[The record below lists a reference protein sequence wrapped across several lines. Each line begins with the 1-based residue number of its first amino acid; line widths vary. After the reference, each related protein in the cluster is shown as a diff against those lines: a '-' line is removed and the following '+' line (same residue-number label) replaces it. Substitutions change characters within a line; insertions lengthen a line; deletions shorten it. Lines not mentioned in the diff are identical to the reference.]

1 MHYTGPTYRPPFE
14 ANSLLL
20 QVTVGC
26 SHNRCSFCTMYRD
39 VPFSVCPWEQVE
51 ADIDE
56 ASRCFGD
63 ATRVFLENGDAFVL
77 SADRLAKVAE
87 SIRAKLPRV
96 ETITMYASILNIRT
110 KTDEELRR
118 LRELGV
124 NELNI
129 GVESGLDEA
138 LALMNKTYTA
148 EEARNELLRLK
159 AAGFDYG
166 LNVIFGAAGAERR
179 LENAEATAE
188 LLNALRP
195 FLIFTSTVHADPG
208 CPLYE
213 DMQRGAFAEP
223 TFGEYLEEEEA
234 LLERLSREDTYFF
247 GAHPSN
253 VLPMRGVLPR
263 DKEAMLSAVREMRI
277 RLGSKLEER
286 PIRTGEGGI
295 VNRR

>member
-14 ANSLLL
+14 AGSLLL

-26 SHNRCSFCTMYRD
+26 SHNKCSFCTMYRD
-39 VPFSVCPWEQVE
+39 VPFSVCPAEQVE

-56 ASRCFGD
+56 AARRFGN

-77 SADRLAKVAE
+77 SADRLAKIAG
-87 SIRAKLPRV
+87 SIRAKLPKV

-110 KTDEELRR
+110 KTDEELRF
-118 LRELGV
+118 LRELGI

-138 LALMNKTYTA
+138 LTLLNKTYTA
-148 EEARNELLRLK
+148 SEARDELLRLK

-166 LNVIFGAAGAERR
+166 LNIIFGAAGAENR
-179 LENAEATAE
+179 LENAAATAK
-188 LLNALRP
+188 LLNETQP
-195 FLIFTSTVHADPG
+195 FLIFTGTVHAEPG
-208 CPLYE
+208 CPLHE
-213 DMQRGAFAEP
+213 DIQSGAFTEP

-234 LLERLSREDTYFF
+234 LLEGLMLEDTYFF

-253 VLPMRGVLPR
+253 VLPMRGILPR
-263 DKEAMLSAVREMRI
+263 DREAMLDAILETRI
-277 RLGSKLEER
+277 RMGSRLNER
-286 PIRTGEGGI
+286 PIRAGEGGI
-295 VNRR
+295 INHG

>member
-159 AAGFDYG
+159 AAGFDYS

-188 LLNALRP
+188 LLNALQP

-234 LLERLSREDTYFF
+234 LLERLSLEDTYFF

-286 PIRTGEGGI
+286 PIRAGEGGI

>member
-14 ANSLLL
+14 ASSLLL
-20 QVTVGC
+20 QITVGC
-26 SHNRCSFCTMYRD
+26 SHNKCSFCTMYRD
-39 VPFSVCPWEQVE
+39 VPFSVCPIEQVE

-56 ASRCFGD
+56 ASRLYGD

-87 SIRAKLPRV
+87 SIHAKLPKV
-96 ETITMYASILNIRT
+96 ETITMYASILNIRS
-110 KTDEELRR
+110 KTDEDLRR
-118 LRELGV
+118 LRQLGI

-138 LALMNKTYTA
+138 LAMMNKTYTA
-148 EEARNELLRLK
+148 GEASDELLQLK

-166 LNVIFGAAGAERR
+166 LNVILGGAGPKLR
-179 LENAEATAE
+179 LENAGATAE
-188 LLNALRP
+188 LLNATQP

-213 DMQRGAFAEP
+213 DMRSGSFTEP

-234 LLERLSREDTYFF
+234 LLDQLTLEDTYFF

-253 VLPMRGVLPR
+253 VLPMRGILPR
-263 DKEAMLSAVREMRI
+263 DKEAMLNAIQET
-277 RLGSKLEER
+277 RLRMGSKLDER
-286 PIRTGEGGI
+286 PIRAGEGGI
-295 VNRR
+295 INRR

>member
-110 KTDEELRR
+110 KTDEELRC

-159 AAGFDYG
+159 AAGFDYS

-188 LLNALRP
+188 LLNALQP

-234 LLERLSREDTYFF
+234 LLERLSLEDTYFF

-286 PIRTGEGGI
+286 PIRAGEGGI

>member
-20 QVTVGC
+20 QATVGC
-26 SHNRCSFCTMYRD
+26 SHNKCSFCTMYRE
-39 VPFSVCPWEQVE
+39 VPFSVCSAEEVE

-56 ASRCFGD
+56 AARLYGD
-63 ATRVFLENGDAFVL
+63 AARVFLENGDAFVL
-77 SADRLAKVAE
+77 SADRLAKIAE
-87 SIRAKLPRV
+87 SIHAKLPKV

-110 KTDEELRR
+110 KTDTELRR

-138 LALMNKTYTA
+138 LTLMNKAYTA
-148 EEARNELLRLK
+148 KEARDELLRLK

-166 LNVIFGAAGAERR
+166 LNVIFGAAGAECRM
-179 LENAEATAE
+179 ENAEATAE
-188 LLNALRP
+188 LLNATQP
-195 FLIFTSTVHADPG
+195 FLIFTSTLHADPG

-213 DMQRGAFAEP
+213 DMQRGAFREP
-223 TFGEYLEEEEA
+223 TFGEYLEEEER
-234 LLERLSREDTYFF
+234 LLERLVLEDTYFF

-263 DKEAMLSAVREMRI
+263 DREAMLDAVRET
-277 RLGSKLEER
+277 RLRMGSKLKER
-286 PIRTGEGGI
+286 PIRAGEGGI
-295 VNRR
+295 INRK